1 MNYNKLLRFIVIL
14 LLIVINLY
22 FFRRISFEIGRI
34 IFNNSNFGI
43 LEILEKGQK
52 RILLQFIIDI
62 VYVII
67 IYTIVQILNKEIVFK
82 DYFKLLLIIPFLT
95 DLSDILYDK
104 SCWKPWYKLNEII
117 WYFPLRLILWILIYY
132 LFRKNLKKI
141 SKFEIIIIIIGLIIY
156 TIIKPF

>member
-62 VYVII
+62 VY
-67 IYTIVQILNKEIVFK
+67 IV
-82 DYFKLLLIIPFLT
+82 LLGLKFRLGDINISPFLF
-95 DLSDILYDK
+95 I
-104 SCWKPWYKLNEII
+104 
-117 WYFPLRLILWILIYY
+117 F
-132 LFRKNLKKI
+132 F
-141 SKFEIIIIIIGLIIY
+141 
-156 TIIKPF
+156 